1 MSCKW
6 GPRSQWSPPHLSTA
20 LCSLYTWCFLTGRP
34 HFRKEKLS
42 LVNKSSCSI
51 WSNIVESLICL
62 FLDSTVKKKQS
73 VLCFYLSRWPE
84 WRWLSCR
91 FRPILNRLVLLQPFH
106 RAYME
111 QCMDEKNCRDIK
123 TKLTRD
129 TSKYHCKLANN
140 YPSPLSPSDEWF
152 TILAVVNSKKVWM
165 LKTTEKKITRTT

>member
-1 MSCKW
+1 MIAPTSVNSSLFIVHMMFLNWPSSFSKKKW
-6 GPRSQWSPPHLSTA
+6 PLVLFHLIQYS
-20 LCSLYTWCFLTGRP
+20 R
-34 HFRKEKLS
+34 
-42 LVNKSSCSI
+42 VND
-51 WSNIVESLICL
+51 WYICL

-106 RAYME
+106 MAYME

-152 TILAVVNSKKVWM
+152 TTLAVVNSKKVWM

>member
-1 MSCKW
+1 MIAPTSVNSSLFIVHMMFFNWPSPFSK
-6 GPRSQWSPPHLSTA
+6 RKIAISQQELLFHLIQYSRATDW
-20 LCSLYTWCFLTGRP
+20 Y
-34 HFRKEKLS
+34 
-42 LVNKSSCSI
+42 
-51 WSNIVESLICL
+51 ICL

-123 TKLTRD
+123 TKLTLD

-152 TILAVVNSKKVWM
+152 TTLAVVNSKKVWM

>member
-1 MSCKW
+1 MIAPTSVNSSLFIVHMMFFNRPSPFSK
-6 GPRSQWSPPHLSTA
+6 RKIVISQQELLFHLIQYSRVTDW
-20 LCSLYTWCFLTGRP
+20 Y
-34 HFRKEKLS
+34 
-42 LVNKSSCSI
+42 
-51 WSNIVESLICL
+51 ICL
-62 FLDSTVKKKQS
+62 FLDSMVKKKQS

-152 TILAVVNSKKVWM
+152 TTLAVVNSKKVWM
-165 LKTTEKKITRTT
+165 LKTTEKKITRIT

>member
-1 MSCKW
+1 MIAPTSVNSSLFIVHMMFFNWPSPFSK
-6 GPRSQWSPPHLSTA
+6 RKIVISQQELLFHLIQYSRVTDW
-20 LCSLYTWCFLTGRP
+20 Y
-34 HFRKEKLS
+34 
-42 LVNKSSCSI
+42 
-51 WSNIVESLICL
+51 ICL

-84 WRWLSCR
+84 WRWFSCR

-152 TILAVVNSKKVWM
+152 TTLAVVNSKKVWM
-165 LKTTEKKITRTT
+165 LKTIEKKITRIT